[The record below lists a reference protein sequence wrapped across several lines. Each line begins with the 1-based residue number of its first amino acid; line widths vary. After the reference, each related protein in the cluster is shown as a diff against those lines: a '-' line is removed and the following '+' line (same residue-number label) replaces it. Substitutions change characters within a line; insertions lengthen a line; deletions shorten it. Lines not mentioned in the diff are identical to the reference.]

1 MLPIGRE
8 TGVSEGIERLKCFL
22 LQYAASSL
30 FALTLTKHL
39 AGGYLIWIVL
49 FIIGFGG
56 VLVTSKLADIEEM
69 IDRGEI
75 DEDAANPRG

>member
-1 MLPIGRE
+1 MFAF
-8 TGVSEGIERLKCFL
+8 SQ

-30 FALTLTKHL
+30 FALTLTEHL

-49 FIIGFGG
+49 FAIGLGG
-56 VLVTSKLADIEEM
+56 VIVTSGLADVEKM